1 MPTLKEEAATML
13 VNSRPHSRLENFLIQ
28 VKLLVQAGEDLAEV
42 LELTD
47 GTKRQ
52 MELEVLSDKFNS
64 ILSRQIPF

>member
-1 MPTLKEEAATML
+1 ML
-13 VNSRPHSRLENFLIQ
+13 VNSHPHSRLENFLIQ